1 MHECGAVFMEELVG
15 SVKEAYRF
23 GGEKLIGS
31 VEGLLIQKQS
41 SFCADKGVFSEDEG
55 VSGVYWRRG

>member
-1 MHECGAVFMEELVG
+1 MCTSAAQYLWKSLWVQW
-15 SVKEAYRF
+15 R
-23 GGEKLIGS
+23 KLIGS